1 MQSAAEWLISEGYP
15 EVDPMDYYRALF
27 PIGTLE
33 RENEQVEGKYCAIA
47 ITIQEDGKAHRTM
60 LTDGL
65 PQLPDLISGDD
76 FSILSPIE
84 YAGRRATT
92 ENARWLHALIFDV
105 DFLRMDK
112 EDLAG
117 LYAIFFYA
125 DESYENDYKAL
136 PRPTYVIASS
146 DRNIHVVYLLDQPLA
161 MYKNIVQQ
169 VKRMRR
175 SLIKKLWESY
185 ITEAYESPQYETS
198 AVQGF
203 RLVGSKS
210 KDKKNKVRCF
220 LTGDPVSVE
229 YLNKFVPETAR
240 VTDLAY
246 KGKCT
251 LAECKE
257 KYPDWYER
265 RIIKGEPA
273 YGWVCHRG
281 LYDWW
286 KTRVTE
292 IEVGHRYHYL
302 LCMAAYGVKC
312 NIDRD
317 EVLEDIMTA
326 RAILD
331 KISPVNNRLT
341 ISDATKAAQAFSDQS
356 RLLTRA
362 RIADLCGVE
371 IQTHKRNGRTRQAHM
386 KRLNKI
392 IDLDIESGEP
402 DVRYHGGAP
411 TKEDLVLSYFN
422 DHPDQS
428 VTEIARACGVS
439 RPTVY
444 KWIKGRSS

>member
-1 MQSAAEWLISEGYP
+1 M
-15 EVDPMDYYRALF
+15 
-27 PIGTLE
+27 
-33 RENEQVEGKYCAIA
+33 
-47 ITIQEDGKAHRTM
+47 
-60 LTDGL
+60 
-65 PQLPDLISGDD
+65 
-76 FSILSPIE
+76 
-84 YAGRRATT
+84 
-92 ENARWLHALIFDV
+92 
-105 DFLRMDK
+105 
-112 EDLAG
+112 
-117 LYAIFFYA
+117 
-125 DESYENDYKAL
+125 
-136 PRPTYVIASS
+136 
-146 DRNIHVVYLLDQPLA
+146 
-161 MYKNIVQQ
+161 
-169 VKRMRR
+169 
-175 SLIKKLWESY
+175 
-185 ITEAYESPQYETS
+185 
-198 AVQGF
+198 
-203 RLVGSKS
+203 
-210 KDKKNKVRCF
+210 
-220 LTGDPVSVE
+220 
-229 YLNKFVPETAR
+229 
-240 VTDLAY
+240 
-246 KGKCT
+246 
-251 LAECKE
+251 
-257 KYPDWYER
+257 
-265 RIIKGEPA
+265 
-273 YGWVCHRG
+273 
-281 LYDWW
+281 
-286 KTRVTE
+286 
-292 IEVGHRYHYL
+292 
-302 LCMAAYGVKC
+302 KC